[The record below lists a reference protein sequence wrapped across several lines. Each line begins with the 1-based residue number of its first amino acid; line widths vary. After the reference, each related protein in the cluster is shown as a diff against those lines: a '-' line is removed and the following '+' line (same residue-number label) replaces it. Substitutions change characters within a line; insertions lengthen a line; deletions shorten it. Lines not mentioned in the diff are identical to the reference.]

1 VAIEVDPGEKDWK
14 ELSFWEK
21 EKEKE
26 KDCWVEE
33 LGAW

>member
-21 EKEKE
+21 EKEK
-26 KDCWVEE
+26 DCWAEE